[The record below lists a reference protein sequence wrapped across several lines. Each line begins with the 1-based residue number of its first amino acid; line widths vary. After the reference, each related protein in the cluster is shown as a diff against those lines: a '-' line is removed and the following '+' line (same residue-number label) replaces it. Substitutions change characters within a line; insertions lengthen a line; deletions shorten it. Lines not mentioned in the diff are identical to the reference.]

1 MARMSDLAS
10 RYGSPNRTARFTLLA
25 VVVLVV
31 AALLG
36 WLVWVMV
43 VHSRPLVHS
52 QTVSYQV
59 VDDHAATAR
68 FAVVRREAEVRA
80 SCLLRAYA
88 EDHAV
93 VGEANVPVAA
103 GVPLRTT
110 VEATVRTERRATSV
124 ELLGCTSE
132 GQSRRR

>member
-10 RYGSPNRTARFTLLA
+10 RYGSPNRTARFALLSVVVVVVAGLLA
-25 VVVLVV
+25 
-31 AALLG
+31 

-43 VHSRPLVHS
+43 VQSRPLVHS
-52 QTVSYQV
+52 QAVSYQV
-59 VDDHAATAR
+59 VDEHAATAR
-68 FAVVRREAEVRA
+68 FTVVRREADVRA

-103 GVPLRTT
+103 GEPRRTT
-110 VEATVRTERRATSV
+110 IGATVRTERRATSV
-124 ELLGCTSE
+124 ELLGCVSE

>member
-1 MARMSDLAS
+1 MSDLAS
-10 RYGSPNRTARFTLLA
+10 RYGSPNRTARFAQLTVVA
-25 VVVLVV
+25 VVV
-31 AALLG
+31 AALLV
-36 WLVWVMV
+36 WLVWVMM

-52 QTVSYQV
+52 QALSYQV
-59 VDDHAATAR
+59 EGDHAASAR
-68 FAVVRREAEVRA
+68 FTVVRRGADVRA

-103 GVPLRTT
+103 GEPRRTT
-110 VEATVRTERRATSV
+110 IGATVRTERRATTV
-124 ELLGCTSE
+124 ELLGCVSE